1 MNNFAKRFE
10 MIQQKQK
17 QVIDDGHFILS
28 RVIERNDSQYVWIGG
43 KKYLNF
49 TSYNYLG
56 LLGDERVNQAAIDA
70 TNKFGTGSHAIRLL
84 CGTTTVHTDF
94 EKKIAQFH
102 NMDDAILYSSGYLTN
117 LTTVSTLCM
126 REDEIFCDNLNH
138 ASIIDG
144 CLLSKSKFTRF
155 AHNNPADLEEKLKAS
170 KSNGKFIVLDA
181 VFSMD
186 GDVTPLPE
194 MIKLAKKYDALL
206 MVDESHSLGVIGK
219 NGLGI
224 MEHFGIK
231 DGVDIIMCSLS
242 KFASITGGY
251 IAARKEIIDMLRFF
265 SRGYVFSAPMPP
277 GTAAAAHKTFDILE
291 QEPWRVHKL
300 NENITYYLEALKRE
314 GFDTGNSTTAIVP
327 IIIGDEYKAYELS
340 KQLFEESVYLMPIL
354 PPAVPVG
361 TARMRCNVTS
371 MHEKADIDYMVTKLA
386 QIWNRIGMGSM
397 KINIDVEPVVA

>member
-117 LTTVSTLCM
+117 LTTVSTLCL

-144 CLLSKSKFTRF
+144 CLLSRSKFTRF
-155 AHNNPADLEEKLKAS
+155 AHNDPADLEEKLKAS

-186 GDVTPLPE
+186 GDITPLPE

-340 KQLFEESVYLMPIL
+340 KQLFEEGVYLMPIL

-371 MHEKADIDYMVTKLA
+371 MHEKADIDYMVNKLA
-386 QIWNRIGMGSM
+386 QIWNRIGMVSM
-397 KINIDVEPVVA
+397 KINIDVESVVA

>member
-43 KKYLNF
+43 KRYLNF

-56 LLGDERVNQAAIDA
+56 LLGDQRVNQASIDA

-102 NMDDAILYSSGYLTN
+102 GMDDAILYSSGYLTN

-144 CLLSKSKFTRF
+144 CLLSRSKFTRF

-224 MEHFGIK
+224 MEYFGIK

-340 KQLFEESVYLMPIL
+340 KQLFEEGVYLMPIL

-371 MHEKADIDYMVTKLA
+371 MHEKADIDYMVSKLA
-386 QIWNRIGMGSM
+386 QIWSRIGMGSM
-397 KINIDVEPVVA
+397 KINIDLESVVA

>member
-1 MNNFAKRFE
+1 MNNFEKRFAA
-10 MIQQKQK
+10 IQEKQS
-17 QVIDDGHFILS
+17 QVVGDGHFILS
-28 RVIERNDSQYVWIGG
+28 REIEKNDHQYVWIGG

-84 CGTTTVHTDF
+84 CGTTTVHIDF

-102 NMDDAILYSSGYLTN
+102 NMDDAIIYSSGYLTN
-117 LTTVSTLCM
+117 LTTVSTLCQ

-144 CLLSKSKFTRF
+144 CLLSRSKFTRF
-155 AHNNPADLEEKLKAS
+155 AHNNVDDLDKKLTAS
-170 KSNGKFIVLDA
+170 KSNGKFIVVDA

-186 GDVTPLPE
+186 GDVTPLPD
-194 MIKLAKKYDALL
+194 IIRVAKKHEALL

-277 GTAAAAHKTFDILE
+277 GTAAAAHRTFEILE

-300 NENITYYLEALKRE
+300 NENIAYYLHALKKA

-327 IIIGDEYKAYELS
+327 IIIGDEWYAYEIS
-340 KQLFEESVYLMPIL
+340 KQLFDAGVYLMPIL
-354 PPAVPVG
+354 PPAVPAG

-371 MHEKADIDYMVTKLA
+371 MHEKTDIDYMVETLA
-386 QIWNRIGMGSM
+386 KVWKNVGMGSM
-397 KINIDVEPVVA
+397 KLQHQSESV

>member
-102 NMDDAILYSSGYLTN
+102 GMDDAILYSSGYLTN

-144 CLLSKSKFTRF
+144 CLLSRSKFTRF

-186 GDVTPLPE
+186 GDITPLPE

-327 IIIGDEYKAYELS
+327 IIIGDEFKAYELS
-340 KQLFEESVYLMPIL
+340 SQLFEEGVYLMPIL

-397 KINIDVEPVVA
+397 KINVDLESVVV

>member
-56 LLGDERVNQAAIDA
+56 LLGDERVNKAAIDA

-117 LTTVSTLCM
+117 LTTVSTLCL

-144 CLLSKSKFTRF
+144 CLLSRSKFTRF
-155 AHNNPADLEEKLKAS
+155 AHNDPADLEEKLKAS

-251 IAARKEIIDMLRFF
+251 IAARKEIVDMLRFF

-291 QEPWRVHKL
+291 QESWRVHKL

-340 KQLFEESVYLMPIL
+340 KQLFEEGVYLMPIL

-371 MHEKADIDYMVTKLA
+371 MHEKADIDYMVNKLA

-397 KINIDVEPVVA
+397 KINVDLESVVA

>member
-56 LLGDERVNQAAIDA
+56 LLGDERVNKAAIDA

-102 NMDDAILYSSGYLTN
+102 GMDDAILYSSGYLTN

-144 CLLSKSKFTRF
+144 CLLSRSKFTRF

-251 IAARKEIIDMLRFF
+251 IAARKEIVDMLRFF

-291 QEPWRVHKL
+291 QESWRVHKL

-340 KQLFEESVYLMPIL
+340 KQLFEEGVYLMPIL

-371 MHEKADIDYMVTKLA
+371 MHEKADIDYMVNKLA

-397 KINIDVEPVVA
+397 KINVDLESVVA

>member
-1 MNNFAKRFE
+1 MNNFEKRFSA
-10 MIQQKQK
+10 IQEKLNQ
-17 QVIDDGHFILS
+17 IRSDEHFILS
-28 RVIERNDSQYVWIGG
+28 RVLERNDQQFVWIGG
-43 KKYLNF
+43 KRYVNF

-56 LLGDERVNQAAIDA
+56 LLGDPRVNQASIDA
-70 TNKFGTGSHAIRLL
+70 TNMFGTGSHAIRLL
-84 CGTTTVHTDF
+84 CGTTTVHTAF
-94 EKKIAQFH
+94 EKKLADFH
-102 NMDDAILYSSGYLTN
+102 HMDDAITYSSGYLTN
-117 LTTVSTLCM
+117 LTTVSTLCQ
-126 REDEIFCDNLNH
+126 RDDEIFCDNLNH

-144 CLLSKSKFTRF
+144 CLLSRSKFTRF
-155 AHNNPADLEEKLKAS
+155 VHNDPADLEAKLQAS

-186 GDVTPLPE
+186 GDITPLPE
-194 MIKLAKKYDALL
+194 MIKLAKKHNALL

-251 IAARKEIIDMLRFF
+251 IAARKDIIDSLRFF

-277 GTAAAAHKTFDILE
+277 GTAAAAHKTFEILE

-300 NENITYYLEALKRE
+300 NENIGYYLQALKKA

-327 IIIGDEYKAYELS
+327 IIIGDEWYAYEIS
-340 KQLFEESVYLMPIL
+340 QKLFEAGIYLMPIL
-354 PPAVPVG
+354 PPAVPAG

-371 MHEKADIDYMVTKLA
+371 MHEKSDIDFMVETLA
-386 QIWNRIGMGSM
+386 KVWKDVGMGSM
-397 KINIDVEPVVA
+397 KLQKEAASV

>member
-117 LTTVSTLCM
+117 LTTVSTLCL

-144 CLLSKSKFTRF
+144 CLLSRSKFTRF
-155 AHNNPADLEEKLKAS
+155 AHNDPADLEEKLKAS

-186 GDVTPLPE
+186 GDITPLPE

-340 KQLFEESVYLMPIL
+340 KQLFEEGVYLMPIL

-371 MHEKADIDYMVTKLA
+371 MHEKADIDYMVNKLA

-397 KINIDVEPVVA
+397 KINIDVESVVA

>member
-186 GDVTPLPE
+186 GDITPLPE

-340 KQLFEESVYLMPIL
+340 KQLFEEGVYLMPIL

-371 MHEKADIDYMVTKLA
+371 MHEKADIDYMVAKLA

-397 KINIDVEPVVA
+397 KINVDVESVVA